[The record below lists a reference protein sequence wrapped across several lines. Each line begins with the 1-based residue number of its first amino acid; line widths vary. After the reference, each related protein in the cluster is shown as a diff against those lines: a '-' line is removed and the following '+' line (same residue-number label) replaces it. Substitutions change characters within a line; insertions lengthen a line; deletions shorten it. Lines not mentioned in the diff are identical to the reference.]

1 MIQAMIL
8 AAGEGRRMR
17 PLTLTTP
24 KPLLPVGGRPLIEHQ
39 LQRLVAAGV
48 EHCVINVSYLGEQIR
63 QALGDGSRFGLH
75 ITWSTEP
82 QPLETG
88 GAINRALPL
97 LNDAP
102 FLLINADIWLEYPL
116 HNLLVQADAVEDAHL
131 VLVENPEHN
140 GEGDFAVDEQ
150 GRVRLVDKTLHPA
163 PSYTFS
169 GLSLVHPRLIA
180 GFPERRDIF
189 PLREAFAFGIRR
201 GGVTAEVYRGVWMDI
216 GTPQRLEALA
226 EHLSITNRQ
235 RQKQRDE

>member
-1 MIQAMIL
+1 MTQAMIL

-24 KPLLPVGGRPLIEHQ
+24 KPLLSVAGRPLIEHQ
-39 LQRLVAAGV
+39 LERLVAAGV
-48 EHCVINVSYLGEQIR
+48 ERCVINVAYLGEQIQ

-75 ITWSTEP
+75 IIWSTEP

-116 HNLLVQADAVEDAHL
+116 HNLLAQAGSVEDAHL
-131 VLVENPEHN
+131 VLVENPDHN
-140 GEGDFAVDEQ
+140 CGGDFAVDER
-150 GRVRLVDKTLHPA
+150 GRVSLADKALRAA

-169 GLSLVHPRLIA
+169 GLSLMHPRLIA
-180 GFPERRDIF
+180 DFPERREIF
-189 PLREAFAFGIRR
+189 PLREALAFGIGR
-201 GGVTAEVYRGVWMDI
+201 GSVTAEVYRGLWMDI

-226 EHLSITNRQ
+226 WHLGSG
-235 RQKQRDE
+235 E